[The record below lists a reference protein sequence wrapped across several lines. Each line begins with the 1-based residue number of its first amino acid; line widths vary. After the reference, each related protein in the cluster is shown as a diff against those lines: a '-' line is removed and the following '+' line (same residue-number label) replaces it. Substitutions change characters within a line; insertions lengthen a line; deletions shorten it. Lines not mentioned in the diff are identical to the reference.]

1 MKKNLK
7 RQRALGGRPGRR
19 PPGSL
24 PDEKGGRGD
33 PAQRHDCARLQTR
46 TFRLPAGRPQAL
58 PAGLPSLWLTP
69 GNQRVNNASR
79 MENRIV
85 HLAIIMDGNGRWAQ
99 GRGLSR
105 LKGHEA
111 GTRAARNIV
120 EAAKNRGISYLT
132 LYAFSSENW
141 KRPTEEVQGLFA
153 ILEGF
158 IDREVGKL
166 MENGVCLHTIGDLS
180 KLPVMLQR
188 KINETKEKTRG
199 NGGIHLA
206 VALNYGGRDELV
218 RTVRKIVAAKAAPE
232 SITEESLPGFLD
244 TSFMPD
250 PDLLVRTGGEW
261 RISNFLLWQLAYT
274 EIFFTDTLWPDFDE
288 KALDGA
294 IAWFRSRQRRFGMT
308 PEQIQGKD
316 NP

>member
-1 MKKNLK
+1 
-7 RQRALGGRPGRR
+7 
-19 PPGSL
+19 
-24 PDEKGGRGD
+24 
-33 PAQRHDCARLQTR
+33 
-46 TFRLPAGRPQAL
+46 
-58 PAGLPSLWLTP
+58 
-69 GNQRVNNASR
+69 

-218 RTVRKIVAAKAAPE
+218 RTVRKIVATKAAPE